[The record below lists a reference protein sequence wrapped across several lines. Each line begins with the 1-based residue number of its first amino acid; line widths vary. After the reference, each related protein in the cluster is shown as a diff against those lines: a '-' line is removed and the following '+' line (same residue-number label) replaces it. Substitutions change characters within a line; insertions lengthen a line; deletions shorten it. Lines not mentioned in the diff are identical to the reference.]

1 MTPPPDLRDSPG
13 FWRPGVRYMLL
24 SALTFS
30 VMSLLVKRVG
40 ENLPFEEIVMARAVV
55 SLVLSGVVLKR
66 SGVSLWGQNRRIL
79 VLRGFFGFS
88 GLMCFYYALT
98 RLPLADATLIQY
110 MHPVFTAILAALFL
124 GERAGYGL
132 AAALGLS
139 IGGVLLVTRPD
150 AIFGAGETALATWP
164 VIVALLGAFFSASA
178 YVVVRYLGQ
187 SEHPLVIVFYFP
199 LVTIPAVLPFVAMDF
214 VWPTGEEWLLLLGVG
229 VFTQFGQISITRGL
243 LSEPAG
249 RATAIAYVQVLFA
262 AFWGY
267 LFFSE
272 IPNAFTG
279 AGALLILGGTVLAV
293 RSGSR
298 GQT

>member
-1 MTPPPDLRDSPG
+1 M
-13 FWRPGVRYMLL
+13 RYMLL

>member
-150 AIFGAGETALATWP
+150 AIFGAGETALAPWP

>member
-1 MTPPPDLRDSPG
+1 M
-13 FWRPGVRYMLL
+13 RYMLL

-79 VLRGFFGFS
+79 VLRGFFGFA

>member
-1 MTPPPDLRDSPG
+1 MKAAPHPPDSTG

-30 VMSLLVKRVG
+30 VMGLLVKRAG

-55 SLVLSGVVLKR
+55 SLVLSGVILKHA
-66 SGVSLWGQNRRIL
+66 GVSPWGENRRIL
-79 VLRGFFGFS
+79 VLRGFFGFA
-88 GLMCFYYALT
+88 GLMCVYYALT
-98 RLPLADATLIQY
+98 RLPLADATVLQY

-150 AIFGAGETALATWP
+150 AIFGVGETALATWP

-187 SEHPLVIVFYFP
+187 GEHPHVIVFYFP
-199 LVTIPAVLPFVAMDF
+199 LVTIPAVLPFVIVDF

-229 VFTQFGQISITRGL
+229 VFTQLGQVSITRGL

-249 RATAIAYVQVLFA
+249 RATAIGYVQVLLA
-262 AFWGY
+262 AAWGY

-272 IPNAFTG
+272 APDAFTG

-298 GQT
+298 EAG